1 MATQVKESTGY
12 RTTDGLIYKSENEA
26 LSNQNTIDNNVKYN
40 VKNGFYEPFLH
51 NLSLLYPKDFSV
63 FYNKTATPSDSVNLK
78 TLLSKYATQLSY
90 CSKQLNDLIL
100 PTESLCFAPI
110 TYTITSDS
118 SIDVNG
124 LKFNSTSLGN
134 QLITIS
140 DTVRIKWFTLPP
152 KKGVKGAVGTW
163 ACMVQKLSDVKGAL
177 IWSTIFQ
184 LNEVL
189 VSGQRFTPL
198 AIDSDDTFTLT
209 FDPLT

>member
-1 MATQVKESTGY
+1 MATQVKESIGY

-40 VKNGFYEPFLH
+40 VKNSFYEPFLH

-100 PTESLCFAPI
+100 PTESRCFAPI
-110 TYTITSDS
+110 TYTITSESGD
-118 SIDVNG
+118 IDVNG
-124 LKFNSTSLGN
+124 LKINSTSLGN

-152 KKGVKGAVGTW
+152 KRGVKGAGTW
-163 ACMVQKLSDVKGAL
+163 ACMVQKLSDVKGTL
-177 IWSTIFQ
+177 IWWNIFQ

-189 VSGQRFTPL
+189 VSGEGFTPL
-198 AIDSDDTFTLT
+198 AIDSGDTFALT

>member
-40 VKNGFYEPFLH
+40 VKNSFYEPFLH

-78 TLLSKYATQLSY
+78 
-90 CSKQLNDLIL
+90 
-100 PTESLCFAPI
+100 
-110 TYTITSDS
+110 
-118 SIDVNG
+118 
-124 LKFNSTSLGN
+124 FNSTSLGN

-152 KKGVKGAVGTW
+152 KRGVKGAVGTW
-163 ACMVQKLSDVKGAL
+163 ACMVQKLSDVKGTL
-177 IWSTIFQ
+177 IWSNIFQ

-189 VSGQRFTPL
+189 VSGQGFTPL

>member
-51 NLSLLYPKDFSV
+51 NLSLIYPKDFSV

-189 VSGQRFTPL
+189 VSGQRFTP
-198 AIDSDDTFTLT
+198 AIGSEDTFTLT

>member
-110 TYTITSDS
+110 TYTITSKSRD
-118 SIDVNG
+118 IDVNG

-140 DTVRIKWFTLPP
+140 DNVRIKWFTLRPE
-152 KKGVKGAVGTW
+152 KGKEVGTW
-163 ACMVQKLSDVKGAL
+163 ACMVQKLVEVKGAL
-177 IWSTIFQ
+177 IWVTIFQ

-189 VSGQRFTPL
+189 VSGQGFTTKPG
-198 AIDSDDTFTLT
+198 SEDTFTLT

>member
-1 MATQVKESTGY
+1 MATQVKESIGY

-40 VKNGFYEPFLH
+40 VKNSFYEPFLH

-100 PTESLCFAPI
+100 PTKSLCFAPI

-118 SIDVNG
+118 SVIDVNG

-152 KKGVKGAVGTW
+152 KKGVKGAGTW
-163 ACMVQKLSDVKGAL
+163 ACMVQKLSDEKGTL

-184 LNEVL
+184 HNEVL
-189 VSGQRFTPL
+189 VSGERFTPL
-198 AIDSDDTFTLT
+198 AIGSEDIFTLT